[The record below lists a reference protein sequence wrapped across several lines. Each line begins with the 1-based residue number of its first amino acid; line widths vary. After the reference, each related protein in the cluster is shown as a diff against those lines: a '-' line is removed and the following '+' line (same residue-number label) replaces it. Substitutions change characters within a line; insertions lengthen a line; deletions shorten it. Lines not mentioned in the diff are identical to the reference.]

1 MKKNYRKPRLSVE
14 NMNFSLLVQTSNI
27 YVGGSG
33 TLDSKANYQYIEDED
48 VEGYYE

>member
-33 TLDSKANYQYIEDED
+33 TLDSKANYQYIEDEEEED
-48 VEGYYE
+48 F